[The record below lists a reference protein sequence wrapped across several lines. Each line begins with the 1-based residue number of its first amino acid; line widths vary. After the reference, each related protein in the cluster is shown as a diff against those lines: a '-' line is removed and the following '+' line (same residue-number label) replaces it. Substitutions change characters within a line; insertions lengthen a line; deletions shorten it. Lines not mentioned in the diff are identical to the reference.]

1 MGSVLASPRRRRRLA
16 WLGAVAA
23 IGVAVLL
30 ALVFMRNTAPPHKEK
45 FTKGRPSVY
54 VTPKTVAHSGV
65 ERASAL
71 AVAGEFLKTALRREH
86 VDRSWVL
93 TEPSLHVGFTREQW
107 DSGKELPFPP
117 YNFREIRW
125 RRDYSYRDR
134 IGLQVAVFPA
144 KAETQRAMVFYVDL
158 KRHGR
163 GKHEHWLVSEFA
175 PAPSSG
181 STPPGI
187 AEGAG
192 GGTTG
197 LHISMPPAGNKSPLS
212 AIWLLVPLSGLSLI
226 VLLPLALGV
235 RELIRNRRAA
245 REYSRPLK
253 SEPEAR

>member
-1 MGSVLASPRRRRRLA
+1 MGSLVASPRRRRRLVR
-16 WLGAVAA
+16 LGVVSAAGLAVF
-23 IGVAVLL
+23 LS
-30 ALVFMRNTAPPHKEK
+30 LVFLRNTAPPHKEK
-45 FTKGRPSVY
+45 FTKGTPKVY
-54 VTPKTVAHSGV
+54 VEPKTVAHNGF

-71 AVAGEFLKTALRREH
+71 TVASEFLKTAIERKH
-86 VDRSWVL
+86 VERSWLL

-107 DSGKELPFPP
+107 DAGNDLPFPP
-117 YNFREIRW
+117 YHFRQVRW

-134 IGLQVAVFPA
+134 IGLQVALFPA
-144 KAETQRAMVFYVDL
+144 KTEHERAMVFYLDL

-163 GKHEHWLVSEFA
+163 GKHERWLVSEFA
-175 PAPSSG
+175 PAPTSG

-212 AIWLLVPLSGLSLI
+212 AVWLLLPLSGLSLI
-226 VLLPLALGV
+226 VLLPLGLGI
-235 RELIRNRRAA
+235 RGFIRNRRAA
-245 REYSRPLK
+245 REYSRRLQ